1 MQVKDRFLRYVQ
13 LETTSDESS
22 ASCPSSEKEWAL
34 ARLLVEE
41 LRGMG
46 IENAHTDA
54 NGYVY
59 ARIPENTEGQPC
71 IGLIAHMDTSD
82 AVLGPTHPQVLE
94 KFTGDTVTLANGL
107 VIDDT
112 DTLRTLQ
119 GQDLVVTDGT
129 SVLGADDKAG
139 VAEIMEL
146 ASILMQPDAP
156 AHGPIAIAFTP
167 DEEIGRGA
175 DLFDVPAFGAD
186 YAYTVDGGALGEIEY
201 ENFNAASALI
211 TIHGLSFHPGSAKNR
226 MINAARIAAQFIQM
240 LPDAETPEHTE
251 GYEGF
256 YHLIG
261 MKGDCEEATLTWILR
276 DHDRARFEQRK
287 QRMQAISDYLN
298 QVYPADT
305 VECVLKDSYYN
316 MREKIEPHMEIIERA
331 QAAFTE
337 CGVQPRI
344 EAIRG
349 GTDGARLSFMGLP
362 CPNLSTGGYNFHSR
376 KEFISVQAMETMT
389 RVLLSLVSAK

>member
-1 MQVKDRFLRYVQ
+1 MIDRLK
-13 LETTSDESS
+13 LSDGRKKESKS
-22 ASCPSSEKEWAL
+22 
-34 ARLLVEE
+34 
-41 LRGMG
+41 
-46 IENAHTDA
+46 
-54 NGYVY
+54 
-59 ARIPENTEGQPC
+59 
-71 IGLIAHMDTSD
+71 GLK
-82 AVLGPTHPQVLE
+82 VLE
-94 KFTGDTVTLANGL
+94 IIKEAAWKATKEVLKRRKAAEQETANIL
-107 VIDDT
+107 
-112 DTLRTLQ
+112 
-119 GQDLVVTDGT
+119 
-129 SVLGADDKAG
+129 K
-139 VAEIMEL
+139 VA
-146 ASILMQPDAP
+146 
-156 AHGPIAIAFTP
+156 
-167 DEEIGRGA
+167 R
-175 DLFDVPAFGAD
+175 
-186 YAYTVDGGALGEIEY
+186 
-201 ENFNAASALI
+201 N
-211 TIHGLSFHPGSAKNR
+211 
-226 MINAARIAAQFIQM
+226 NAARIAAQFIQM

-298 QVYPADT
+298 QVYPAGT